1 MIDYLAIGHVTEDVW
16 RDGSRTPGG
25 GVMYSSRTA
34 RRLTQNVGIFTTA
47 ALTFDTI
54 GTFPDIRVQRLISAK
69 TTEFENIYTPQG
81 RIQITR
87 PSPTLLEPQDCFLL
101 REAEIVHL
109 APVCNEV
116 SSAFADA
123 VRRDVF
129 LALTPQGWLRRWDAS
144 GRVTQDP
151 AYWTD
156 AGKMLAR
163 ANCVVTSIEDINGDW
178 QVAHKWA
185 AQTRLLVV
193 TQGAE
198 GCTAFI
204 NGEGV
209 RVPAPQVEE
218 VEPTGAG
225 DIFAAT
231 LFLSLQRGND
241 PVSACAFACCIAAQS
256 VTRRNMA
263 GLPTAE
269 DIRRC
274 EALG

>member
-1 MIDYLAIGHVTEDVW
+1 
-16 RDGSRTPGG
+16 
-25 GVMYSSRTA
+25 
-34 RRLTQNVGIFTTA
+34 
-47 ALTFDTI
+47 
-54 GTFPDIRVQRLISAK
+54 
-69 TTEFENIYTPQG
+69 
-81 RIQITR
+81 
-87 PSPTLLEPQDCFLL
+87 
-101 REAEIVHL
+101 
-109 APVCNEV
+109 
-116 SSAFADA
+116 
-123 VRRDVF
+123 
-129 LALTPQGWLRRWDAS
+129 
-144 GRVTQDP
+144 VTQDP

-156 AGKMLAR
+156 ASKLLAR

>member
-16 RDGSRTPGG
+16 RDGSRTAGG

-34 RRLTQNVGIFTTA
+34 RRLTNNVAIFTTA
-47 ALTFDTI
+47 ALSFDTT
-54 GTFPDIRVQRLISAK
+54 GTFPDMRVQRLISAK
-69 TTEFENIYTPQG
+69 TTEFENIYTAQG
-81 RIQITR
+81 RVQVTR
-87 PSPTLLEPQDCFLL
+87 PSPTILEPQDCFFL

-116 SSAFADA
+116 SSAFVDG
-123 VRRDVF
+123 VRRDAFVG
-129 LALTPQGWLRRWDAS
+129 LTPQGWLRRWDAS
-144 GRVTQDP
+144 GHVTQDA

-156 AGKMLAR
+156 AGKLLAR

-178 QVAHKWA
+178 QTAYKWA
-185 AQTRLLVV
+185 AQTRLLIV

-209 RVPAPQVEE
+209 RVAAPQVTE

-231 LFLSLQRGND
+231 LFISLKRGND
-241 PVSACAFACCIAAQS
+241 SLSACAFACCIAAQS
-256 VTRRNMA
+256 VTRPKLE

-274 EALG
+274 SED